1 MFENGKIEFDFEQ
14 VYDSGVTIKVV
25 GVGGGGN
32 NAVNR
37 MISTNIRGVEF
48 VAINTDSQVLDSSCA
63 ARKII
68 IGDKVTR
75 GKGAGA
81 HPEVGKKSAEE
92 SIEEI
97 REMLEGAHMVFI
109 TAGMGGGT
117 GTGAAPVVAKAA
129 KEMGILTVGIV
140 TKPFKF
146 EGPARMRQAEAG
158 IEELSKYVD
167 SLIVIPNERLRQV
180 EDTKITLANAFEI
193 ADDVL
198 RRGVQSVSELIN
210 VPGFINLDFADV
222 TTIMKNAG
230 HAHMGVGKAKGTD
243 KAQIAAM
250 AAISSPL
257 LETSIAGATGVLIS
271 ITASEDIQLEEVEIA
286 SQMIQE
292 EAHPDATIIWG
303 ASFDPTLE
311 DEIKVTIIATGFI
324 DNNGNSNE
332 AAAMK
337 NNRQVHYNTEANA
350 PVSIQENK
358 PVDTYAPHRAE
369 VTEQPPV
376 YNPVRTPEQNNTY
389 NPNPAYRP
397 VQNTY
402 YPAHNND
409 QENMYNAPAQ
419 APEQNTAPVQHHV
432 TVENEASNR
441 NDATPHTSIQ
451 NNQLNDGIKKADDIL
466 SYIDNYQEEFFF
478 IAKKKKDRPNEDN

>member
-1 MFENGKIEFDFEQ
+1 MFDSKMEFDFEQ
-14 VYDSGVTIKVV
+14 VYDSGVSIKVI

-63 ARKII
+63 AKKII

-81 HPEVGKKSAEE
+81 NPEIGKKSAEE

-97 REMLEGAHMVFI
+97 RAVLEGAHMVFI

-140 TKPFKF
+140 TKPFRF
-146 EGPARMRQAEAG
+146 EGARRMVQAEAG
-158 IEELSKYVD
+158 IAELSKYVD
-167 SLIVIPNERLRQV
+167 SLIVIPNERLKQV
-180 EDTKITLANAFEI
+180 EDTNITLANAFEI

-210 VPGFINLDFADV
+210 VPGFVNLDFADV

-230 HAHMGVGKAKGTD
+230 YAHMGVGKAKGTD
-243 KAQIAAM
+243 KAQLAAM

-257 LETSIAGATGVLIS
+257 LETSIAGATGVLVS
-271 ITASEDIQLEEVEIA
+271 ITASEDIQLDEVEIA
-286 SQMIQE
+286 SQMIHE

-303 ASFDPTLE
+303 AAFDPTLV
-311 DEIKVTIIATGFI
+311 DEIKVTIIATGFTDMTGKSEHSAPKKI
-324 DNNGNSNE
+324 AQTPVTNSTPKVE
-332 AAAMK
+332 VK
-337 NNRQVHYNTEANA
+337 PQPVVEEKPVVEVQPEVA
-350 PVSIQENK
+350 PVVNVAPAVK
-358 PVDTYAPHRAE
+358 PEPVV
-369 VTEQPPV
+369 VT
-376 YNPVRTPEQNNTY
+376 TPEK
-389 NPNPAYRP
+389 NPLK
-397 VQNTY
+397 
-402 YPAHNND
+402 D
-409 QENMYNAPAQ
+409 
-419 APEQNTAPVQHHV
+419 
-432 TVENEASNR
+432 
-441 NDATPHTSIQ
+441 D
-451 NNQLNDGIKKADDIL
+451 LKKADDVL
-466 SYIDNYQEEFFF
+466 AFMEQYDEDF
-478 IAKKKKDRPNEDN
+478 ICLKKNKN